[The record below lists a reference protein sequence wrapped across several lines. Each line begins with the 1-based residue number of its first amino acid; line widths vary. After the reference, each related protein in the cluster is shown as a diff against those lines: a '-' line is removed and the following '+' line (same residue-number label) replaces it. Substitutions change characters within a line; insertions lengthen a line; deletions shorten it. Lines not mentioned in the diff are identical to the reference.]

1 MIQFCGTRESGLCA
15 ARPGADDDDQG
26 RPRPQHSKTQPPL
39 GAPERDHDEDDLEA
53 LEQDSL
59 ERDGEPVPVQRRSP
73 VRSSRRGQVALP
85 PKRLILVVQ
94 RLVAAR
100 AQDRFPQPLEPEHE
114 KQRADDEPQ
123 GIDRDLL
130 ERRTEHG
137 NKHARAAVATA
148 TPVKGARHPRTTPT
162 PSTIVNASTIS
173 TALARK
179 DPRTINAELALT
191 STHSP

>member
-1 MIQFCGTRESGLCA
+1 MNG
-15 ARPGADDDDQG
+15 
-26 RPRPQHSKTQPPL
+26 
-39 GAPERDHDEDDLEA
+39 
-53 LEQDSL
+53 
-59 ERDGEPVPVQRRSP
+59 DGEPVRRVQRRSP

-100 AQDRFPQPLEPEHE
+100 AQNRLPQPLEPEHE

-137 NKHARAAVATA
+137 NEPRESRRRDRDTRQGGAPPPHDAHTEHDRQRLDHLHGARQEGSEDDQRGTRAHVDSFS
-148 TPVKGARHPRTTPT
+148 VKGRGARTPDC
-162 PSTIVNASTIS
+162 
-173 TALARK
+173 ARSGLGIATDEK
-179 DPRTINAELALT
+179 NRGQC
-191 STHSP
+191 